1 MVAVQMLAELEEVHN
16 IIEYTWSKYLATLV
30 FNMDVVGDRVQAAAG
45 EAARHPGDVVAAA
58 AGLPEAG
65 RGLAEDHERPLT
77 RHLAADRPAHLA
89 QVLLALQGSDST
101 ENKLA

>member
-58 AGLPEAG
+58 AG
-65 RGLAEDHERPLT
+65 RQFN
-77 RHLAADRPAHLA
+77 RHLGFWRIF
-89 QVLLALQGSDST
+89 GIIYR
-101 ENKLA
+101 